1 MFLFL
6 YLNDYFRGQLTLF
19 PTVILFK
26 IDFFSSSLE
35 IMFFSFRLNT
45 TTVDG
50 MNFLE
55 ITFFKGIYVFSK
67 LFALENNRFSCSGNY
82 VILVLFS
89 N

>member
-26 IDFFSSSLE
+26 TDFFSSTLE
-35 IMFFSFRLNT
+35 IIIFFRLNT

-55 ITFFKGIYVFSK
+55 MTFFKGIYVFLK